1 MTARRALLLVNRR
14 ARKGAEKAPAAV
26 ARLREL
32 GLELV
37 EEDAAG
43 AAPLAELARRHRGL
57 DLVIV
62 GGGDGTLSHALDGLV
77 ATGLP
82 LGVLPLGTANNLA
95 RTLGI
100 PADPLEACEVIAAG
114 HRHRI
119 DLGRVNE
126 RHFFTTA
133 SFGLSVAITEQLTG
147 GAKRRWGVLAYAAT
161 AARVLARARPFIAEI
176 SWPGGHRRSRTVQV
190 VVGNGRH
197 YGSALLVADDARI
210 DDQQLDLYSL
220 EIVHWWQL
228 LRLLPALKRGTHGE
242 HETVHALRAKEF
254 TVLTPAPHPIDVDG
268 ELGPS
273 TPARFRVVPRAL
285 EVFVPLPK

>member
-1 MTARRALLLVNRR
+1 MTARRALLLVNRH
-14 ARKGAEKAPAAV
+14 ARQGAEKAPAAV

-32 GLELV
+32 GLALV

-43 AAPLAELARRHRGL
+43 AAPLPELVGRHGP

-133 SFGLSVAITEQLTG
+133 SFGLSVAITEQLSG
-147 GAKRRWGVLAYAAT
+147 EAKRRWGVLAYAGT
-161 AARVLARARPFIAEI
+161 AARVFARARPFHAEI
-176 SWPGGHRRSRTVQV
+176 SWPGGHLRSRTVQV
-190 VVGNGRH
+190 VVGNGRY
-197 YGSALLVADDARI
+197 YGSALPVADDARI
-210 DDQQLDLYSL
+210 DDQRLDLYTV
-220 EIVHWWQL
+220 EISHWWQL
-228 LRLLPALKRGTHGE
+228 LGLLPALKRGTHGE
-242 HETVHALRAKEF
+242 KDTVQAIRAKEF
-254 TVLTPAPHPIDVDG
+254 TVRTRVPHPIDVDG

-273 TPARFRVVPRAL
+273 TPAHFRVVPRAL